1 MIYDLDTKNK
11 NEIKRKFDIAI
22 IGCGTVGLITSVLL
36 KKKGFSVVA
45 LESGSLKQNSN
56 FNNLNRCIF
65 KKNNYLS
72 AHNGRYRC
80 IGGTSTRWGCGLLPF
95 SDGDLDEN
103 FWPIKNKNLKK
114 YLSNIENIFGITKS
128 AYSDNKIFDD
138 PNFIARYAKIPKF
151 KYRNVYNIFFKDINS
166 DRGPEVWVNATVNNF
181 KIKKNK
187 LYEIDAVSKNKSKIC
202 INAKKFI
209 FCAGAIEITKLLL
222 IINKRNKNIITNK
235 KNILG
240 HFFSDHISLPIADI
254 KNPNLDKISKY
265 FSYDF
270 TNGIRRMRIEM
281 TEKSLLRNKLPPFFI
296 HIPNFTKKDETYMS
310 LRKILQSNQKKEF
323 PKIKYFFQII
333 KNFNWVINFLIHRIF
348 KKKLLFPK
356 NINIK
361 FHLVIEQMPNV
372 SNKISLNNKVDIFK
386 MNIPEITWAV
396 SKLDKKNIQKVIH
409 EFKKFCDASCNIE
422 IGEINFRSVKKIN
435 KDLENFT
442 GIHHP
447 VGTTKISKTNNIGIV
462 DKNLRL
468 FNIKNSYILST
479 SVFPKGCGSNPTMTL
494 LMFAL
499 RLIDKIS
506 KKN

>member
-1 MIYDLDTKNK
+1 MIYDLGKKNK
-11 NEIKRKFDIAI
+11 NEIKKEFDIAI

-36 KKKGFSVVA
+36 KKKGFSVVT
-45 LESGSLKQNSN
+45 LESGSFKQNSN
-56 FNNLNRCIF
+56 FNNLNKCIF
-65 KKNNYLS
+65 KKNKYLS

-80 IGGTSTRWGCGLLPF
+80 IGGTSTRWGGGLLPF
-95 SDGDLDEN
+95 SDSDLDEN

-114 YLSNIENIFGITKS
+114 YLSKIENIFGITKS
-128 AYSDNKIFDD
+128 VYSDKKILDD

-151 KYRNVYNIFFKDINS
+151 KYRNVYNIFFKYINS
-166 DRGPEVWVNATVNNF
+166 YKGPEVWINATVNNF
-181 KIKKNK
+181 KIKKNR

-202 INAKKFI
+202 ISAKQFL
-209 FCAGAIEITKLLL
+209 FCTGAIEITKLLL
-222 IINKRNKNIITNK
+222 IINKKNKNIITNK

-270 TNGIRRMRIEM
+270 RNGIRRMRIEM
-281 TEKSLLRNKLPPFFI
+281 TEKSVLRKKLPPFFI
-296 HIPNFTKKDETYMS
+296 HIPNFTKRDETYMS
-310 LRKILQSNQKKEF
+310 LRKILQSIQKKEF
-323 PKIKYFFQII
+323 PKIKNFIKII
-333 KNFNWVINFLIHRIF
+333 KNFSWIINFLIHRIF

-361 FHLVIEQMPNV
+361 LHLVIEQVPDI
-372 SNKISLNNKVDIFK
+372 SNKISLSNKIDIFN
-386 MNIPEITWAV
+386 MNLPEITWSV
-396 SKLDKKNIQKVIH
+396 SKLDKKNIQKVIN
-409 EFKKFCDASCNIE
+409 EFKKFCATSRNIE
-422 IGEINFRSVKKIN
+422 IGEINFRSIKKIN
-435 KDLENFT
+435 KDLKNFT

-447 VGTTKISKTNNIGIV
+447 AGTTKISKTNRNGIV

-468 FNIKNSYILST
+468 FNIKNSYVLST